1 MQGHYASIAQAPAVV
16 HVGFSL
22 LMIRNALDQR
32 QLKEWFTWPTLM
44 TILFVIVR
52 LRVIVRT
59 FQQVQSKLDF
69 TLANVEATQSLMAT
83 VDGTLFLE

>member
-1 MQGHYASIAQAPAVV
+1 MQGHYASIAQTPTVV

-32 QLKEWFTWPTLM
+32 QLKEWFIWPTLM
-44 TILFVIVR
+44 TILFAIVR